1 MATTCLPL
9 WKTRQALGA
18 AAGSGK
24 GSLGKSA
31 PTESSKPESAS
42 DRTVLEAKGLGKS
55 FMSGLEEL
63 VILSSLDL
71 RVERGRSIA
80 ILGASGSGKS
90 TLLYILGGLD
100 RPTSGGVY
108 SRGESIFN
116 LSEPELA
123 HWRMKEIGFVFQ
135 YHHLL
140 PEFTALENVA
150 MPLMISGVKAE
161 EAASRAEPILARV
174 GLSLRL
180 KHRPGILSGG
190 EQQRVALAR
199 AIIMEP
205 TILLADEPTGNLD
218 GKNAEMVNKLILE
231 LVHEKSLSA
240 VVVTHNAELSKLM
253 DTRLTLSNGKL
264 SPMEG

>member
-1 MATTCLPL
+1 
-9 WKTRQALGA
+9 
-18 AAGSGK
+18 
-24 GSLGKSA
+24 
-31 PTESSKPESAS
+31 
-42 DRTVLEAKGLGKS
+42 
-55 FMSGLEEL
+55 MSGLEEL